1 MSSEIPSDDVNS
13 KQRNEEEEEED
24 RQDTIQIKQI
34 EASVKRLRQQRYQVE
49 QLKQDSLEK
58 DTKIER
64 LQAELLL
71 ERQQKNRITSPSNNT
86 NNHDNNNN
94 NNNNISSSPLQ
105 SDSLTMQDIMVLTS
119 PDNSN
124 HDKNNSNNAIDTSSP
139 SNEKLVTN
147 DNSAITN
154 RYAGIPKLIAR
165 FREEVQTLQQEK
177 RVLNEQVKLLKK
189 QQEASH
195 HEYKKTIETHKELEI
210 SLRREI
216 ELSENERKAENKI
229 FTDKFTELEKQF
241 AESRMAAMSVANEK
255 EQIGVELKSAIL
267 SMEDAQ
273 NAQQL
278 RAKQLE
284 EQVTKLTYHKQDSD
298 NKLKEV
304 MKSSHEYIDI
314 VHKLE
319 MDKNNLMKENETLKA
334 LNEDLKLKI
343 NHASET
349 IDFSNT
355 EMEKQRKLMIDMVDE
370 LKSETQKR
378 EHAEKVME
386 DSEQEIRMYISTHPL
401 YIYIYINIFLTL

>member
-1 MSSEIPSDDVNS
+1 
-13 KQRNEEEEEED
+13 
-24 RQDTIQIKQI
+24 
-34 EASVKRLRQQRYQVE
+34 
-49 QLKQDSLEK
+49 
-58 DTKIER
+58 
-64 LQAELLL
+64 
-71 ERQQKNRITSPSNNT
+71 
-86 NNHDNNNN
+86 
-94 NNNNISSSPLQ
+94 
-105 SDSLTMQDIMVLTS
+105 
-119 PDNSN
+119 
-124 HDKNNSNNAIDTSSP
+124 
-139 SNEKLVTN
+139 
-147 DNSAITN
+147 
-154 RYAGIPKLIAR
+154 
-165 FREEVQTLQQEK
+165 
-177 RVLNEQVKLLKK
+177 
-189 QQEASH
+189 
-195 HEYKKTIETHKELEI
+195 
-210 SLRREI
+210 
-216 ELSENERKAENKI
+216 
-229 FTDKFTELEKQF
+229 
-241 AESRMAAMSVANEK
+241 MSVANEK

-319 MDKNNLMKENETLKA
+319 MDKNNLKKENETLKA

-401 YIYIYINIFLTL
+401 YIYIYTLIYLTL

>member
-1 MSSEIPSDDVNS
+1 
-13 KQRNEEEEEED
+13 
-24 RQDTIQIKQI
+24 
-34 EASVKRLRQQRYQVE
+34 
-49 QLKQDSLEK
+49 
-58 DTKIER
+58 
-64 LQAELLL
+64 
-71 ERQQKNRITSPSNNT
+71 
-86 NNHDNNNN
+86 
-94 NNNNISSSPLQ
+94 
-105 SDSLTMQDIMVLTS
+105 
-119 PDNSN
+119 
-124 HDKNNSNNAIDTSSP
+124 
-139 SNEKLVTN
+139 
-147 DNSAITN
+147 
-154 RYAGIPKLIAR
+154 
-165 FREEVQTLQQEK
+165 
-177 RVLNEQVKLLKK
+177 
-189 QQEASH
+189 
-195 HEYKKTIETHKELEI
+195 
-210 SLRREI
+210 
-216 ELSENERKAENKI
+216 
-229 FTDKFTELEKQF
+229 
-241 AESRMAAMSVANEK
+241 MAAMSVANEK